1 MTSVFLH
8 YSPPRRWLVPSVR
21 AQSYE
26 TLVPFVAAP
35 RGILRPWPDLPP
47 LAAVRPTFA
56 QSRPVPGVDTKS
68 KLLLCEAWTSF
79 STSTWIIANTSA
91 KSSFLV
97 FLAITEG
104 EEAISTVDIFTILS
118 SLLVRKQS
126 TTDTIDLRYFSA
138 ALKLWRSTRDNNCHY
153 LRKVR
158 TMCFI

>member
-56 QSRPVPGVDTKS
+56 QSRPVPGVDTKA
-68 KLLLCEAWTSF
+68 KLLFCEAWTSF

-104 EEAISTVDIFTILS
+104 EEAISTVDIFTILKLFTCS
-118 SLLVRKQS
+118 QTVNDWYHRPTLFQCSAKTLKQYK
-126 TTDTIDLRYFSA
+126 R
-138 ALKLWRSTRDNNCHY
+138 
-153 LRKVR
+153 
-158 TMCFI
+158 